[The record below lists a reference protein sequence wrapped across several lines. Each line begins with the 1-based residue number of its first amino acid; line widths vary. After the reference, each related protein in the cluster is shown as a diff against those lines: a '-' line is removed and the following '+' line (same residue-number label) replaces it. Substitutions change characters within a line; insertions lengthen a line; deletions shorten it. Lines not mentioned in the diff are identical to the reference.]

1 MPDTSETEQLRTP
14 AAPDPRLGVAR
25 MADMV
30 CEATRQAAL
39 EGVAAVLALVADR
52 PPELAGSVRDVAD
65 RALARATIMQT
76 EIDRFRAVTRSRRC
90 ADFRRPGVDAAP
102 ANDTRMT
109 RRRIAVGAVT
119 IFIALEMQRPA
130 RRDR

>member
-1 MPDTSETEQLRTP
+1 MPDTSETEQLRLP

-25 MADMV
+25 LADMV

-39 EGVAAVLALVADR
+39 QGAAAVLALVADR

-65 RALARATIMQT
+65 RALARTAIMQT

-90 ADFRRPGVDAAP
+90 ADFRRPRADAEP

-130 RRDR
+130 RRDG